1 MNSTNSQWTQN
12 TRRHVLTA
20 TGRTI
25 QLWRLQTMSKKSSI
39 KPLAFAL
46 GAAFATTLS
55 STAVVNAAS
64 NPFEM
69 TELSG
74 GYLVT
79 AAAEGKCGGNKAN
92 EKSDA
97 EAKCGANKAG
107 DKAGKRV
114 NAAPARPVTKPAR
127 KANAAK
133 ANVALTKRRTKQARK
148 ASAAVTNRPYL
159 PVYRRCLSPGCKR
172 VLVTLGNAFLHEIVH
187 MNPTR

>member
-1 MNSTNSQWTQN
+1 
-12 TRRHVLTA
+12 
-20 TGRTI
+20 
-25 QLWRLQTMSKKSSI
+25 MSKKSSI

-97 EAKCGANKAG
+97 EAKCGANKTG
-107 DKAGKRV
+107 DKAGMEGKCGASKTSDKTGKEGKCGEGKCGA
-114 NAAPARPVTKPAR
+114 N
-127 KANAAK
+127 KA
-133 ANVALTKRRTKQARK
+133 THK
-148 ASAAVTNRPYL
+148 ASKEGK
-159 PVYRRCLSPGCKR
+159 CG
-172 VLVTLGNAFLHEIVH
+172 GNK
-187 MNPTR
+187 